1 MSNEANQE
9 MMDLKYKQE
18 KMERILKTKNVEDY
32 EGGDGEQVD
41 IRKSSEKKDVRDFLN
56 SDINK
61 VENGLNTNRSDVFN
75 QVTDRPLKASN
86 KSIIQKSN

>member
-32 EGGDGEQVD
+32 EGGDGEKVD
-41 IRKSSEKKDVRDFLN
+41 IRKQSEKKDVRDFLN